1 MLGDK
6 IKTLRKSNKI
16 TQMQLSKAL
25 GVSTGAVGLWE
36 LDKREPDS
44 MTLLKIAKFFNVTV
58 DYLLNNEKDNTITII
73 GSNGYYQKYTLTE
86 DKIKAIAILAETFDK
101 KNDKW

>member
-86 DKIKAIAILAETFDK
+86 DKIKAIAILAETLDK
-101 KNDKW
+101 KNDK

>member
-6 IKTLRKSNKI
+6 INTLRKSNKI

-101 KNDKW
+101 KNDK